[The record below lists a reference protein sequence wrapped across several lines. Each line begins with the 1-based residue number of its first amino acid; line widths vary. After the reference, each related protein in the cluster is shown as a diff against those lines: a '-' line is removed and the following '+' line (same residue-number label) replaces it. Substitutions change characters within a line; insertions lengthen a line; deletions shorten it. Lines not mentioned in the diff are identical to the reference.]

1 MNLEHFFK
9 DDCARRHC
17 TLPAAAGATW
27 NGTDQYQCAYTYTE
41 GGSRSAKSE
50 RAAALA
56 ISRDGTR
63 QRGNIGRGGGTKMVY
78 GSAMRFRPEAR
89 PSAEKACREKSTD
102 CVFMGCFRRK

>member
-1 MNLEHFFK
+1 LNLEHFSKTIALVGTVLF
-9 DDCARRHC
+9 
-17 TLPAAAGATW
+17 PAAAGATW

-63 QRGNIGRGGGTKMVY
+63 QRGTIGRGGTKMVY